1 MPTDSTPTAP
11 GLHYSIIERALP
23 SWMKQA
29 PPETH
34 RAMRNW
40 KQAPAWLDAAIQHQ
54 PEVARAWQQEH
65 ALHRQH
71 QTQINAMFDSLP
83 DLHNFAKKLLTEAIS
98 NRFGVTLDVERTY
111 LVDARLIDSANAR
124 DGRQAVER
132 ATRSLLHCALHNF
145 DPASALEN
153 GMDAPNA
160 LLKKSV
166 ILDHRR
172 FMGTVPITNA
182 LSIPAEAFAELCR
195 TLDIGRAYHDRVHA
209 IYYPPATANQT
220 ADERA
225 LDVYQA
231 LGRAEVSAFRQ
242 SLHFARLKGDI
253 SETLY
258 RAALAAPLDRNPT
271 ANEAQ
276 AVTFSLLKLWET
288 ELTGVVLITAQ
299 IQGQHVFALYIPE
312 DSDTP
317 LQEFPSLPALHTALR
332 DRLQA
337 NLSYLDTH
345 IPDRDKA
352 LIGARLQQRLAPL
365 GWSTRGMHE
374 PVPDPHAT
382 LHPLLQ
388 PFGYGFQGVMAF
400 QKSERHEM
408 DVLFHAIPT
417 EIVDRRT
424 AQAHRELIAGRALSA
439 LNIAGFFV
447 PGLGEAMLAVCV
459 SQLAYEVY
467 EGIEAW
473 HNDERDTAY
482 GYMIDVIENVA
493 LMAALSAAAKALK
506 GPGSGEAGAEKEA
519 PVVERIP
526 VETPSFIEE
535 LHDVEMP
542 DGKVL
547 LWKPDLTPYR
557 SSEALPN
564 GLEPDQLG
572 LRQHQSQQWLMLEG
586 HQYIVQASPA
596 SGEHRLV
603 HPSRPRAYRPPL
615 RHNGAGAWLLPLE
628 QPEQWPLP
636 TLLRRMG
643 QTHLGISEQTALDML
658 RVSDIS
664 EDVLRRALA
673 ENQRLPALLE
683 DTLTRFKMDQ
693 IVRERSSEGSL
704 AVEFERAYRRLPA
717 SQLAGGELI
726 QRVYPNLPTAVT
738 DELLRMANTDE
749 LQALRTGKVP
759 LRLAEEIRVYQQQIR
774 LARAYEGLYL
784 EGAQSWDNDRLI
796 IHALEQLPGW
806 PTETRLELREHRYW
820 PGQRASVGPV
830 SAHQQSVITR
840 AEAGYIV
847 HALDH
852 ADAPVIPH
860 PTLFSALH
868 SALPEAMQQ
877 LGIADANQLRHS
889 LQRSPLL
896 PRARLRNALSMQSV
910 RPGYRSP
917 MRLADGRLGYPLS
930 GGLPT
935 PPVISRQALLD
946 AVAATGLSENT
957 HRSAEQVLMTLARRG
972 LSQVQILE
980 RLQVLLEQRIELQS
994 RLDDWSADVS
1004 PAADQSAREHERLR
1018 SAIMQH
1024 WYDTALEEDNQHPT
1038 VLGLER
1044 VSLANIPLNLPASF
1058 TQRVSRLR
1066 LFDLAP
1072 ENLASWAQHERLLQR
1087 LLRQFAHLE
1096 ELEIS
1101 RPYNPRSTPSAF
1113 LFSMPT
1119 ITEQLPGLRVLTMTN
1134 QNISLTATDID
1145 LLAGLPELRRLD
1157 LRGNRFAPNNSPSLH
1172 ELSLDYLGL
1181 DNLQLSQWPIG
1192 LGSDALG
1199 RIAHVSLRNNNLRS
1213 LPAFLFNETEVALSH
1228 AVISLEGNDISEDHL
1243 QRLLLNENRLVS
1255 HINVDRSAALIERL
1269 ERMSRE
1275 RQQLREAIEGWLHAS
1290 SSSNPLTQAIM
1301 EGRERIAS
1309 AINHFWQNQE
1319 RGLQYLRLQLE
1330 DAALEHVPSR
1340 LPEFFTERVNALT
1353 LTRMSGATSQ
1363 LDDLLSRFPNI
1374 TRLTIDAH
1382 VDAMQTLPSALSRL
1396 PRLAHLEFRNVGLE
1410 VDQPMIDT
1418 FAQLP
1423 HLTTLDISGN
1433 RMGTITQV
1441 PTSFATRLTAL
1452 TLSNMGLQSW
1462 PSWCERLLPLELLDL
1477 STNNISQL
1485 PDYILQNL
1493 ENPMPISSIALFE
1506 NPLALDTILRLRAY
1520 SESQHSFTFAM
1531 DANAL
1536 LVTESS
1542 DEGSLSDHPHF
1553 PLAGDD
1559 TPRVELWALGNAAQN
1574 EALHDCWNTLE
1585 QSEDGGNL
1593 LRLAGRLR
1601 NAAPYVD
1608 ATSQAAFC
1616 ERVRLMLV
1624 TAATDEHMRPTMS
1637 AIAAEGLPDPVTGFQ
1652 TCHDGALQAF
1662 NNIELLVMNSRVLI
1676 DAGDSLQALFKRLR
1690 QLYRMGQLEL
1700 LASQRTA
1707 QGDHVSVRLAYRRE
1721 LAAELDLPIADVMRF
1736 RSAAQLAHG
1745 EVANVLEQVRRR
1757 ENSDGLLQY
1766 LMANAYWTDRLRAEH
1781 AERFSSIVERF
1792 GERVQELSALDL
1804 PLKDELSLQQGL
1816 YNDKEQEQTELLE
1829 ELTRQYIARN

>member
-1 MPTDSTPTAP
+1 MPTDSTATTP
-11 GLHYSIIERALP
+11 GLHYSLIERALP

-29 PPETH
+29 PPATH

-40 KQAPAWLDAAIQHQ
+40 KQAPSWLDAALQRQ
-54 PEVARAWQQEH
+54 PEIARAWQQEH

-71 QTQINAMFDSLP
+71 QAQIDALFESLP
-83 DLHNFAKKLLTEAIS
+83 DLHSFARQALTEAIS
-98 NRFGVTLDVERTY
+98 NRFGVTLDVEHTF
-111 LVDARLIDSANAR
+111 LVDARLIDSVNAR

-145 DPASALEN
+145 DQASTLEQ
-153 GMDAPNA
+153 GMDAADA

-182 LSIPAEAFAELCR
+182 LSIPAEAFADLCR
-195 TLDIGRAYHDRVHA
+195 TLDIGRTYHDQVHA
-209 IYYPPATANQT
+209 IYYPAASEHQS
-220 ADERA
+220 ADEVA
-225 LDVYQA
+225 LGVYQT
-231 LGRAEVSAFRQ
+231 LGQAEVSAFRQ

-253 SETLY
+253 SDALY
-258 RAALAAPLDRNPT
+258 SAALATPLDRNP
-271 ANEAQ
+271 AASEAQ
-276 AVTFSLLKLWET
+276 AVTFSLLKLWEV
-288 ELTGVVLITAQ
+288 ELTGVALITLQ
-299 IQGQHVFALYIPE
+299 SQGRTAFALYIPADDE
-312 DSDTP
+312 AP
-317 LQEFPSLPALHTALR
+317 LKEFASLPAMHTELR

-337 NLSYLDTH
+337 NISYLDQH

-352 LIGARLQQRLAPL
+352 SLSARLQQRLAPL

-374 PVPDPHAT
+374 PVADPHAT
-382 LHPLLQ
+382 LHPVLQ
-388 PFGYGFQGVMAF
+388 PFRYAFQGVMAF
-400 QKSERHEM
+400 QKAERHEM

-417 EIVDRRT
+417 EIVDRRA
-424 AQAHRELIAGRALSA
+424 AQAHRQLIAGRALTA

-459 SQLAYEVY
+459 AQLAYEVY
-467 EGIEAW
+467 EGVEAW
-473 HNDERDTAY
+473 HNDERDIAY

-493 LMAALSAAAKALK
+493 IMAALAAAAKALK
-506 GPGSGEAGAEKEA
+506 RPGGGEAGAGQEVAE
-519 PVVERIP
+519 VQRIP

-542 DGKVL
+542 DGRVQ
-547 LWKPDLTPYR
+547 LWKPDLSPYR
-557 SSEALPN
+557 RRDALPN
-564 GLEPDQLG
+564 DLEPDELG
-572 LRQHQSQQWLMLEG
+572 LRQHQGQQWLTLEG
-586 HQYIVQASPA
+586 HRYIVQASPA
-596 SGEHRLV
+596 SDEYRLV
-603 HPSRPRAYRPPL
+603 HPTRPQAYRPTL

-628 QPEQWPLP
+628 QPVQWPLP
-636 TLLRRMG
+636 TLLQRMG
-643 QTHLGISEQTALDML
+643 QAHQGFSEQTALAML
-658 RVSDIS
+658 RISDIS
-664 EDVLRRALA
+664 EEALRRTLA
-673 ENQRLPALLE
+673 ESQRLPALLE
-683 DTLTRFKMDQ
+683 DTLARFKLDAV
-693 IVRERSSEGSL
+693 VRQRSQGGKL
-704 AVEFERAYRRLPA
+704 ATEFERAYRRLPA
-717 SQLAGGELI
+717 SQLAGGELM
-726 QRVYPNLPTAVT
+726 QRIYPRLPTVVT
-738 DELLRMANTDE
+738 DELLRSATTGE
-749 LQALRTGKVP
+749 LQTLQSGTVP
-759 LRLAEEIRVYQQQIR
+759 LRLAEEVRIYQQQIR

-796 IHALEQLPGW
+796 IQSLEQLQDW
-806 PTETRLELREHRYW
+806 PADTSLELREHRNW
-820 PGQRASVGPV
+820 PSQRTQVG
-830 SAHQQSVITR
+830 AAAAQQQRVITR

-847 HALDH
+847 HAPGP
-852 ADAPVIPH
+852 ADAAVTAH
-860 PTLFSALH
+860 STLYSALH
-868 SALPEAMQQ
+868 SALPETMAQ
-877 LGIADANQLRHS
+877 LGIADARQLRS
-889 LQRSPLL
+889 RLQQSPLL
-896 PRARLRNALSMQSV
+896 PRPRLRKALGMQAV
-910 RPGYRSP
+910 RPAYRSP

-935 PPVISRQALLD
+935 APGSSRQALLD
-946 AVAATGLSENT
+946 AVAATGLSEHT
-957 HRSAEQVLMTLARRG
+957 HRSAEQILSLLARRG
-972 LSQVQILE
+972 RSQTQVLE
-980 RLQVLLEQRIELQS
+980 RLQALLEERLELHS

-1004 PAADQSAREHERLR
+1004 PAGGQTAHEHERLR
-1018 SAIMQH
+1018 SAIMRH
-1024 WYDTALEEDNQHPT
+1024 WYDTALDEDNQHPA
-1038 VLGLER
+1038 VLSLER
-1044 VSLANIPLNLPASF
+1044 VSLANIPLNLPESLSH
-1058 TQRVSRLR
+1058 RVHRLR
-1066 LFDLAP
+1066 LQDLTP
-1072 ENLASWAQHERLLQR
+1072 ETLASWAQHDRLLQR
-1087 LLRQFAHLE
+1087 LLRQFPQLE

-1119 ITEQLPGLRVLTMTN
+1119 ITEQLPGLRMLSMTN
-1134 QNISLTATDID
+1134 QNIALTATDID

-1181 DNLQLSQWPIG
+1181 DNMQLSQWPIG

-1213 LPAFLFNETEVALSH
+1213 LPAFLLNETEAALSH
-1228 AVISLEGNDISEDHL
+1228 AVISLEGNDISENHL

-1255 HINVDRSAALIERL
+1255 HINVDRSDALNERL
-1269 ERMSRE
+1269 ERMGRE
-1275 RQQLREAIEGWLHAS
+1275 RQQLRDAIESWVHDSSAS
-1290 SSSNPLTQAIM
+1290 DPLTQAVM

-1309 AINHFWQNQE
+1309 AINHFWDNQE
-1319 RGLQYLRLQLE
+1319 RGLQYLRLHLE
-1330 DAALEHVPSR
+1330 EAALEHVPSH

-1353 LTRMSGATSQ
+1353 MTRMSGATAQ
-1363 LDDLLSRFPNI
+1363 LDAMLSRFPNI

-1382 VDAMQTLPSALSRL
+1382 VDAMPTLPSALSRL
-1396 PRLAHLEFRNVGLE
+1396 PRLAHLEFRNMGLE
-1410 VDQPMIDT
+1410 VDQSMIDT
-1418 FAQLP
+1418 FAQLTQ
-1423 HLTTLDISGN
+1423 LTTLDISGN
-1433 RMGTITQV
+1433 RMGSITQV
-1441 PTSFATRLTAL
+1441 PSSFAARLSSL
-1452 TLSNMGLQSW
+1452 SLSNMGLQNW
-1462 PSWCERLLPLELLDL
+1462 PSWCEQLLPLELLDL

-1506 NPLALDTILRLRAY
+1506 NPLAIDTILRLRAY
-1520 SESQHSFTFAM
+1520 SESQNSFTFAIDTSM
-1531 DANAL
+1531 LN
-1536 LVTESS
+1536 TESS
-1542 DEGSLSDHPHF
+1542 DEGSISDHPHF

-1559 TPRVELWALGNAAQN
+1559 TPRVELWALGTPAQN
-1574 EALHDCWNTLE
+1574 EALNDCWNTLE

-1608 ATSQAAFC
+1608 STSQGAFC

-1624 TAATDEHMRPTMS
+1624 TAATDQKLRPTMN
-1637 AIAAEGLPDPVTGFQ
+1637 AIAAEGLFDPDTGFQ

-1662 NNIELLVMNSRVLI
+1662 NNIELLVMNNRVLT
-1676 DAGDSLQALFKRLR
+1676 DAGDSLQTLFMRLR

-1707 QGDHVSVRLAYRRE
+1707 RGDHVSVRLAYRRE

-1766 LMANAYWTDRLRAEH
+1766 LIANAYWTDRLRAEH

-1804 PLKDELSLQQGL
+1804 PLNDELALQQGL

-1829 ELTRQYIARN
+1829 ELTRQYITRN